1 MDYLFGLANASLT
14 LRVIEYLR
22 HTGPFALKSLTV
34 VHQINGWIVRIRV
47 ARPLSPDEHGN
58 FWAFLSE
65 LGVPYQPDIRLQMAF
80 WSLDAGESAI
90 QVMRHYQLAIVSH
103 GMPDITDIEE
113 FRQAFVRGLGYCPET
128 LA

>member
-1 MDYLFGLANASLT
+1 MDYLLGLANASLT

-22 HTGPFALKSLTV
+22 YTRSFPINSLTV
-34 VHQINGWIVRIRV
+34 IHQINGWVVRIKLNK
-47 ARPLSPDEHGN
+47 PLSPQKHGD
-58 FWAFLSE
+58 FSAFLKE
-65 LGVPYQPDIRLQMAF
+65 LGVFYEPDIRLKMAF

-90 QVMRHYQLAIVSH
+90 QVMRHYQLAIISH
-103 GMPDITDIEE
+103 GMPDISDIEE